1 MATCNRPTWLQDA
14 ALAQACCLPSKGVTY
29 AALEMVGTLMERA
42 WSRGCSV
49 AVFERFFP
57 PQSAAPSPGFS
68 VRAAPALAALQWF
81 SVSALNCALHFAFP
95 LEPPSFVLGSALSLT
110 LGLRVLRALAAVP
123 AEGMA
128 LGVTLRELH
137 CGSCS

>member
-1 MATCNRPTWLQDA
+1 MATCNRSTWLQDA

-57 PQSAAPSPGFS
+57 PPSAAPSPGFS
-68 VRAAPALAALQWF
+68 VRAATALAALQWF
-81 SVSALNCALHFAFP
+81 SVSALNCALRFALP
-95 LEPPSFVLGSALSLT
+95 LEPPSFVLGSALS
-110 LGLRVLRALAAVP
+110 VLRALAAVP

-137 CGSCS
+137 CVSCS